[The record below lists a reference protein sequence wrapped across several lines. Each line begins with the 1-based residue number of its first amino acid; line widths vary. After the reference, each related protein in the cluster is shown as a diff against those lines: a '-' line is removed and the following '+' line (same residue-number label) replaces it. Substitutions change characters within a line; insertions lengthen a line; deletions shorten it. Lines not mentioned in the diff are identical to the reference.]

1 MTVQSIVTLQS
12 IADRLGVSRSTVSNA
27 YNRPDHLSDGLR
39 TEIFKVAKDL
49 GYAGPNPIAR
59 KLRTGQ
65 QLAVGLVFT
74 DSLSFAVRDPGA
86 VRFLE
91 GLTLSC
97 ESAGVALLLVP
108 AIDTGTANLT
118 MVGQAAVDGFII
130 YSMPE
135 ASPHLEAALRRKLPL
150 VVVDEPDGLK
160 EPDWVGLDDESSFRR
175 LGQHLLELGHRN
187 VGIVCSKL
195 SSAGYN
201 GPVSTVHL
209 GLATYSVQRNRIS
222 GLRLALQTG
231 LVPHD
236 DMPIEERHE
245 NTVAAGIEA
254 GHAILDRR
262 PDLTAI
268 ACTTDILALG
278 VLQAARERGI
288 AVPEQLS
295 VCGHDDIPE
304 AAAAGLTTVQ
314 QPLIDKGRLAGQL
327 LLTYGD
333 RKAPR
338 RHVLPTQ
345 VRVRRTTATAPGR

>member
-1 MTVQSIVTLQS
+1 VTLQS
-12 IADRLGVSRSTVSNA
+12 IADQLGVSRSTVSNA
-27 YNRPDHLSDGLR
+27 YNRADHVSEGLR
-39 TEIFKVAKDL
+39 AEIFRVAKDL

-65 QLAVGLVFT
+65 QLAVGLLFT
-74 DSLSFAVRDPGA
+74 DSLSFAIRDPAA

-91 GLTLSC
+91 GLTLAC

-108 AIDTGTANLT
+108 ALDGGPQNLT
-118 MVGQAAVDGFII
+118 MVGQAAVDGFVV

-135 ASPHLEAALRRKLPL
+135 ASPHLDAALRRKLPL
-150 VVVDEPDGLK
+150 VVVDEPDGLD
-160 EPDWVGLDDESSFRR
+160 EADWVGLDDEASFRQ
-175 LGQHLLELGHRN
+175 LGQHLLEIGHRN
-187 VGIVCSKL
+187 IGIVCSKL
-195 SSAGYN
+195 SSVGYN
-201 GPVSTVHL
+201 GPASIDRL
-209 GLATYSVQRNRIS
+209 LQATYSVQHNRIN
-222 GLRLALQTG
+222 GLHSAMRAI
-231 LVPHD
+231 LVPHEN
-236 DMPIEERHE
+236 MPIEERRD
-245 NTVAAGIEA
+245 NNVVSGFDAGN
-254 GHAILDRR
+254 AILDRR

-268 ACTTDILALG
+268 VCTTDVLALG

-314 QPLIDKGRLAGQL
+314 QPLVEKGRVAGHL

-345 VRVRRTTATAPGR
+345 IRMRRTTGRAPSR